1 MLLKIGMAIA
11 VAMAAALIV
20 VIAGLFADISTGTV
34 LLRALFTFT
43 VLGFG
48 LVFGVFWAE
57 RYGIPFY
64 MSKHKEKQSEWLKL
78 YLMLKEMEKNGDGGE
93 AGTEN
98 GTEQGPEESSLV
110 DVKVTDEPEAAG
122 LEPLTEEE
130 MASLAG
136 DAPQEEQTPGEGEPQ
151 TDREAA
157 GEAAPAEE
165 AEPAEEKPE
174 FTPLAVDSMT
184 RLTTQGESRGL

>member
-130 MASLAG
+130 MAVLNTLDCNNRLVKGQAFLWPG
-136 DAPQEEQTPGEGEPQ
+136 ANDWHDLWDEEGKIVDCPDA
-151 TDREAA
+151 
-157 GEAAPAEE
+157 
-165 AEPAEEKPE
+165 
-174 FTPLAVDSMT
+174 
-184 RLTTQGESRGL
+184 